1 MNYLALLYLFKMRIP
16 LEITKYIDSYLI
28 STRTWHII
36 CDLDNFEISNKFKL
50 CRQISLNKDQN
61 NFIFLYSI
69 IWNNIINYKKIYKN
83 LRKIKEIS

>member
-28 STRTWHII
+28 SNRTWHIV
-36 CDLDNFEISNKFKL
+36 CKLDDYEIYNKFKL

-61 NFIFLYSI
+61 NFIFLYSK
-69 IWNNIINYKKIYKN
+69 IWDNIINYKKIYKN
-83 LRKIKEIS
+83 LRKIKVD

>member
-1 MNYLALLYLFKMRIP
+1 MRIP

-50 CRQISLNKDQN
+50 CRQISLNKDQS